1 MPEAST
7 SMAFTASTS
16 ASATV
21 IATAASGKTALDL
34 EMTDLQDKDCQ
45 CTSTSGPSNRSQQ
58 ALMKKKTQ
66 NDPAT
71 EVTHLFGV
79 GTVTLGVRSRSTS
92 MARRLHR
99 APTE

>member
-34 EMTDLQDKDCQ
+34 EMTDLHDKEIV
-45 CTSTSGPSNRSQQ
+45 S
-58 ALMKKKTQ
+58 
-66 NDPAT
+66 
-71 EVTHLFGV
+71 
-79 GTVTLGVRSRSTS
+79 
-92 MARRLHR
+92 ARPHPDLPQPHS
-99 APTE
+99 